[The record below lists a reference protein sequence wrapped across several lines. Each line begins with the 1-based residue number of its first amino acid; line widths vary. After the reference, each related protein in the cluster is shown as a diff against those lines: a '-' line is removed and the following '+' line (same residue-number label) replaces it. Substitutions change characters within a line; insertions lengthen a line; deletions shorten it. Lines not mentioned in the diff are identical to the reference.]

1 MPDRLLRNAGS
12 PVRLVRPEGLAL
24 DPKNPR
30 LVELGPDPS
39 DEKIIAYLQVNADL
53 GEITQSIAANGYLD
67 IEPLIVLERG
77 APQVVLEGNRRLAA
91 IRLLTN
97 PSLADDVQKRT
108 RVRITVPEM
117 ADTHR
122 ASLKQVS
129 AYFVPDRAAA
139 RSFIGFKHI
148 NGAHRWDA
156 YAKAKFAAHWH
167 REGNVSLDEIARC
180 IGDRHAT
187 IKRMVHAIYVLEQ
200 AESEKV
206 FRIEDRHTPR
216 FSFSH
221 LYTALA
227 RTTYRE
233 FLGLEDTWAQFD
245 PTPNPIPPERLQ
257 ALGEVLRWIYGW
269 KEDGVRPVVQSQNPD
284 LGILG
289 EVVVH
294 SESLLILRATGSL
307 RSAADSLEPAGAKFR
322 SALVRAR
329 VQLRQALIQ
338 LRGFDVRETALLN
351 VAKDNLEAA
360 ETTHD
365 RMLAKLRAAENRAGS
380 RKPSAAGVG

>member
-1 MPDRLLRNAGS
+1 MPDRPLRNADS
-12 PVRLVRPEGLAL
+12 TVRLVRPESLAL

-39 DEKIIAYLQVNADL
+39 DEEIIAHLQTKADL

-67 IEPLIVLERG
+67 IEPLIVLEG
-77 APQVVLEGNRRLAA
+77 DPQVVLEGNRRLAA
-91 IRLLTN
+91 IRLLTD
-97 PSLADDVQKRT
+97 PSLATAVRKRT
-108 RVRITVPEM
+108 GVRITVPSI

-122 ASLKQVS
+122 TSLDEVS
-129 AYFVPDRAAA
+129 AYFVPDRAEA

-156 YAKAKFAAHWH
+156 YAKAKFAAQWH
-167 REGNVSLDEIARC
+167 REGNVSLDEIAAC

-206 FRIEDRHTPR
+206 FRIEDRNTPR

-221 LYTALA
+221 LYTALS

-233 FLGLEDTWAQFD
+233 FLGLDDTWAQFD
-245 PTPNPIPPERLQ
+245 PTPQPIPPGKLDE
-257 ALGEVLRWIYGW
+257 LGEILRWIYGS
-269 KEDGVRPVVQSQNPD
+269 KEDDVLPVVRSQNPD
-284 LGILG
+284 LRILG
-289 EVVVH
+289 EVVVKG
-294 SESLLILRATGSL
+294 ESLIILRETGSL
-307 RSAADSLEPAGAKFR
+307 WNAKSSLEPAGAKFR
-322 SALVRAR
+322 SALVLAR
-329 VQLRQALIQ
+329 EQLRQALVQ
-338 LRGFDVRETALLN
+338 LRGFDVHETALLDI
-351 VAKDNLEAA
+351 AKDNLEAT
-360 ETTHD
+360 ETIHG
-365 RMLAKLRAAENRAGS
+365 RMLAKLRAAEARDGS